1 MSLESIA
8 VLQTTYP
15 QPYVELYLSLLPLEL
30 LEYIIIK
37 YLDNVKSLISFG
49 IVNPHMIDAI
59 KKKLLT
65 VSCFG
70 ISIHN
75 HLIDFQELPSLIHK
89 LVVSENNTDLQS
101 IRNIYGIEDL
111 IRFCCDYNDI
121 ILASDK
127 SLNNLKGLKFLQ
139 FLIKQMKYES
149 LHKMVT
155 ENLFYNDLSI
165 ISSYIR
171 NNCIDNH
178 ILYILTKKVFSRSFI
193 VDIKKLS
200 MKQRSEVLS
209 CISVTVKYQY
219 FIEYESIVCM
229 ALKHNYKQVLI
240 LLFENYVFNNK
251 LHNKYD
257 FVIQFIINHPELDKD
272 IIKYYLELFV
282 AKTDYMQLLS
292 MMDMCI
298 SKSIKDNPN
307 ENPNENPNTYMD
319 DLLNI
324 ILSLKDFKES
334 FTKLLINHNNFS
346 SIQFNYLI
354 NHCNIP
360 FEYLMISKD
369 FLLGKG
375 IDTILRYFTIISKLN
390 LDSIV
395 DLECFSKSYDTIL
408 FYYNNN
414 KNLNLELCNV
424 MLSKILPENLILSLT
439 MQTTD
444 TLEIN
449 DKKSIL
455 LNLIEIFKKLFSI
468 RNIIVECCGNIKSE
482 NYIKNKII
490 ILTELF
496 DYCLCNIDY
505 ILIMKI
511 FIKVLFKKILWF
523 ENEIKDNE
531 LIETYQ
537 LKLNMN
543 KIKSLIFDAMC
554 PELENP

>member
-8 VLQTTYP
+8 VLQTTCP
-15 QPYVELYLSLLPLEL
+15 QLYLSLLPIEL

-37 YLDNVKSLISFG
+37 YLDDVKSLISFG
-49 IVNPHMIDAI
+49 IVNPHMIYAI
-59 KKKLLT
+59 KSKLMT

-89 LVVSENNTDLQS
+89 FVVSENNTDLQS

-121 ILASDK
+121 ILASDN
-127 SLNNLKGLKFLQ
+127 SLDNLKGLKFLQ

-209 CISVTVKYQY
+209 CISITVKHQY

-229 ALKHNYKQVLI
+229 ALKYNYKQVLT

-298 SKSIKDNPN
+298 SKSIKDNTN

-414 KNLNLELCNV
+414 ENLNLELCNV

-444 TLEIN
+444 TIEIN

-468 RNIIVECCGNIKSE
+468 RNIIIKCCGNIKSE

-543 KIKSLIFDAMC
+543 KVKSIIFDAIR
-554 PELENP
+554 PELENS